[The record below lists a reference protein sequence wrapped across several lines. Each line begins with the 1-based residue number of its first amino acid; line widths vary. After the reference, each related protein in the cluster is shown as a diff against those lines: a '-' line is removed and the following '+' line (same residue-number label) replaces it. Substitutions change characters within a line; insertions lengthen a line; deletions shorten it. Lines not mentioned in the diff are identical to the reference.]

1 MNVLNKHI
9 SIQSDCQVAGTIH
22 DPLQPKKTFFS
33 QNDPFGL
40 KRPKKTLFSPYD
52 GASLLHI

>member
-9 SIQSDCQVAGTIH
+9 SIQSDCQVAGTVH

-33 QNDPFGL
+33 QNDPFCL
-40 KRPKKTLFSPYD
+40 KRPKKTLYD
-52 GASLLHI
+52 LKRPK